1 MPRRGVFW
9 SRPVTR
15 AYTYNLNVGENYY
28 APLTDYLDST
38 DRSQR
43 GKIFFF
49 REIKKSLKE
58 KNFKNLGQ
66 MC

>member
-43 GKIFFF
+43 GKNFFF
-49 REIKKSLKE
+49 VKS
-58 KNFKNLGQ
+58 KNL
-66 MC
+66 

>member
-43 GKIFFF
+43 GKNFFF
-49 REIKKSLKE
+49 GEIEKSLKE
-58 KNFKNLGQ
+58 EKKKL
-66 MC
+66 

>member
-43 GKIFFF
+43 GKNFFF
-49 REIKKSLKE
+49 LKS
-58 KNFKNLGQ
+58 KNLKKKNL
-66 MC
+66 